1 MQIAWMGLNWLAILV
16 AAVLCMVLGGVW
28 YSPLLFARRWT
39 ILSGYD
45 PDDAAKMAEM
55 RKGAPRLYALAFLA
69 AGLQGALLAKIMWA
83 TGIKDPLY
91 GMKLG
96 LGIWLGAVM
105 PVQLTGALF
114 SRQKTQLFLINTGYQ
129 LVCYLAM
136 GALLAPWYAR

>member
-1 MQIAWMGLNWLAILV
+1 MQLAFMGLNWLAIFV
-16 AAVLCMVLGGVW
+16 AAAVCMVLGGVW

-45 PDDAAKMAEM
+45 PNDVAKMAEL
-55 RKGAPRLYALAFLA
+55 RKGSGRMYALAFVA

-96 LGIWLGAVM
+96 LGVWLGAVM

-114 SRQKTQLFLINTGYQ
+114 GRQKTQLFLINTGYQ